1 MKRLF
6 PHPVLT
12 TVLLLAWLML
22 TRFSVGMLI
31 MGAGIAFVAGQAMTR
46 LPVPEVRIHSWRKV
60 LQLTGIVLVDIV
72 RSNIAVV
79 RLIFAGPEVCSKHAG
94 FLELQ
99 LEIRD
104 RHALTVLALIITST
118 PGTNWIEYHPATGRL
133 LLHVLDL
140 VDDDAWR
147 EQIHTR
153 YEVLLQE
160 IFECP
165 Q

>member
-1 MKRLF
+1 MKRIL
-6 PHPVLT
+6 PHPAM
-12 TVLLLAWLML
+12 TVTLLLCWMML
-22 TRFSVGMLI
+22 TRFSPGMLV
-31 MGAGIAFVAGQAMTR
+31 MGAIIAFVAGQAMTR
-46 LPVPEVRIHSWRKV
+46 LPVPEIRIHSWRKV
-60 LQLTGIVLVDIV
+60 MELTGIVFADIV

-79 RLIFAGPEVCSKHAG
+79 QLILAGPEACSKRAG

-147 EQIHTR
+147 ELIHRR
-153 YEVLLQE
+153 YEVLLLE

-165 Q
+165 K